1 MKVNK
6 HLKKMIL
13 FLGVAGT
20 LILGTLFIIWYF
32 ADEYYATR
40 IMSIQKTDDWAH
52 WKERLTNEE
61 TDKVSTTY
69 PNIAIEQKAGILL
82 KTDSSGNLLLKHR
95 YGSEI
100 FLYDVQSK
108 SLRQVLDEEWLR
120 ATTDITYCWEQFNS
134 ETNQEIEFDSWKSYA
149 TKYRGAVLETYG
161 KYTIFALKSP
171 THSKVAILSAY
182 GPLKRPGIAW
192 LGFGMGGSDPIVY
205 GRRYLQIIR
214 LNSGEYTQPPVRL
227 AFTDTVKR
235 PNSLCWS
242 NDEKYIIA
250 YKPYENFSVIET
262 NADGK

>member
-6 HLKKMIL
+6 YLKKITL

-32 ADEYYATR
+32 AEEYYATN

-61 TDKVSTTY
+61 SDKVSTTY

-120 ATTDITYCWEQFNS
+120 VTTEITYCWEQFNS
-134 ETNQEIEFDSWKSYA
+134 ETNQEIEFDSWKSYT
-149 TKYRGAVLETYG
+149 TKYRGEVLETYG
-161 KYTIFALKSP
+161 KYTIFALESP

-182 GPLKRPGIAW
+182 GPLRPGFG
-192 LGFGMGGSDPIVY
+192 GFGTMGGSDPIVY
-205 GRRYLQIIR
+205 GRRYLQIIQ
-214 LNSGEYTQPPVRL
+214 LNTGEYLQPPVRL
-227 AFTDTVKR
+227 AFTDTEKR

-242 NDEKYIIA
+242 KDEKYIIA
-250 YKPYENFSVIET
+250 YKPFENFSIIET
-262 NADGK
+262 DENH